1 MILGLAIFFFCKYL
15 QWKRYWK
22 QDSEYYDGQLN
33 EEQNANVSLMNEN
46 TELKDRLKNMAVDSD
61 LYNHYWHE
69 AEVINSCLQEKLKI
83 AENRTASVEGKLKK
97 LNTRVMAWELTAK
110 FRPVN
115 TEELDTIHEKI
126 WNDIKTY

>member
-1 MILGLAIFFFCKYL
+1 MEALLEAGHDMASCDEQQDDAI
-15 QWKRYWK
+15 
-22 QDSEYYDGQLN
+22 DEIS
-33 EEQNANVSLMNEN
+33 V
-46 TELKDRLKNMAVDSD
+46 LKN
-61 LYNHYWHE
+61 
-69 AEVINSCLQEKLKI
+69 KLACSKGKI
-83 AENRTASVEGKLKK
+83 KK